1 MYIDAKRIGNTIKV
15 SERDENGT
23 RRIKTHQ
30 PPYIF
35 YYQDDNGK
43 YDSINGDKLH
53 RKRYTD
59 RRAFYGDLKRHKAKG
74 KLIFESDI
82 DPVNRMLEERYQ
94 MDDGPKLNICILDIE
109 VDKDPALGWS
119 NINNPYAI
127 INAITIRN
135 KWENRSY
142 TIAVPPPT
150 LSIDEAL
157 ELLAEEDNPDG
168 FGAMT
173 LGDDYE
179 LVPTEGELLLRTLE
193 LIEDADVLTGWNS
206 EYYDIPMM
214 IQRIRI
220 ALGGEQIPKMALEDG
235 TEEHPFDPSERSKP
249 FLKAFGLF
257 GALPTM
263 RMVERF
269 GKMEKTYQI
278 SGRVH
283 LDYLSLYR
291 KFTFKEL
298 HQYNLDFILQL
309 EIKESKVALS
319 DSLDK
324 VYRDDFRTYI
334 AYNRQ
339 DVDGLSRLDDKKK
352 MIELANSMAHSAG
365 VTLDKT
371 LGSVAIIEQALLRK
385 LHRNGLIAFNKPENA
400 GGGTIPGAF
409 VVKPIGG
416 LYDWVWSIDIN
427 SLYPSVIR
435 AINISP
441 EVIIGQFDLS
451 RTEEKYMELYIKYG
465 GESASAGKRK
475 TANAQAWG
483 HFTGV
488 LEYHMVDEETD
499 DILTLNIEGADE
511 SVDATAKEW
520 RRILIDNGWSI
531 SANGTVFDLA
541 REGIVTQCM
550 TQWYSERQEFQAKK
564 KAARKALD
572 VEKDETKRKQ
582 LMDDENYF
590 DMIQMVKKIFLNST
604 YGAYLNAY
612 FRFYDPRLGRSVTLT
627 GRCITKHMIKKS
639 CEVTTGNYDF
649 DRDAIIYGD
658 TDSAYCTLKKYIK
671 DNNIEETVETVGP
684 IADDFANQV
693 NDSFPAF
700 MDSGFCIGEERGS
713 IIQAGREVVA
723 KSGLFADDKK
733 KRYALHVV
741 DNEGQRFNKDGT
753 PYSKMKVMG
762 MEIVRSDTPAYM
774 QKFLMECITDV
785 VQHRKDYDYLKKKV
799 QDFRV
804 NTFYHMN
811 AWERGSPCRV
821 SKLTI
826 NAAKIDNYNE
836 KLEEGYVGIK
846 KPTIHFSVTAAN
858 NTNHLMKIMGEH
870 HWDTIHDGDKIQVL
884 QLRDNPYEMKSVAL
898 KAGEVYVPDWFKEL
912 PFDDE
917 AHERKLVD
925 KKLDNIIGS
934 VLHWDFK
941 RQDDF
946 SDDVFEEVSFF

>member
-1 MYIDAKRIGNTIKV
+1 MYIDAKRIGNVIKV
-15 SERDENGT
+15 SERDENGV
-23 RRIKTHQ
+23 RHIKSHQ

-59 RRAFYGDLKRHKAKG
+59 RKAFYGDLKRHKNQG

-94 MDDGPKLNICILDIE
+94 MDDGPKLNISILDIE

-119 NINNPYAI
+119 SINNPYSI

-142 TIAVPPPT
+142 TVAVPPPNLT
-150 LSIDEAL
+150 MDEAL
-157 ELLAEEDNPDG
+157 ALLAEEDNPDG
-168 FGAMT
+168 FGAMV
-173 LGDDYE
+173 LADDYE
-179 LVPTEGELLLRTLE
+179 LVATEEELLLRTIE
-193 LIEDADVLTGWNS
+193 IVEDADVLTGWNS
-206 EYYDIPMM
+206 EYYDIPMI
-214 IQRIRI
+214 IQRMRI
-220 ALGGEQIPKMALEDG
+220 SLGGESIAKMALEDN
-235 TEEHPFDPSERSKP
+235 TEEHPFNPSERSKP
-249 FLKAFGLF
+249 FLKALGLF
-257 GALPTM
+257 GTLPSM

-278 SGRVH
+278 SGRIH

-309 EIKESKVALS
+309 EIKESKVALT
-319 DSLDK
+319 DSLDM
-324 VYRDDFRTYI
+324 VYRNTFRTFI

-385 LHRNGLIAFNKPENA
+385 LHRNGLIAFNKPEDA

-451 RTEEKYMELYIKYG
+451 MTEEKYMNHYIAYG
-465 GESASAGKRK
+465 GESESASKRK
-475 TANAQAWG
+475 DANAKAWG

-488 LEYHMVDEETD
+488 LEYHMVIDETD
-499 DILTLNIEGADE
+499 DELKLNIEGADE
-511 SVDATAKEW
+511 TVAASAKEW
-520 RRILIDNGWSI
+520 KRIIRENHWSI

-541 REGIVTQCM
+541 YEGIVTQCM
-550 TQWYSERQEFQAKK
+550 SQWYSERQEFQAKK
-564 KAARKALD
+564 KAAIKALD
-572 VEKDETKRKQ
+572 TETDEAKRKQ
-582 LMDDENYF
+582 LTDDKNYF

-604 YGAYLNAY
+604 YGAYLNAF

-639 CEVTTGNYDF
+639 SEVTTGNYDF

-671 DNNIEETVETVGP
+671 DNNIEETAEAIVP
-684 IADDFANQV
+684 IADAFADQV

-700 MDSGFCIGEERGS
+700 MDAGFLIGEERGA

-733 KRYALHVV
+733 KRYALHVI
-741 DNEGQRFNKDGT
+741 DNEGESVN
-753 PYSKMKVMG
+753 KMKVMG

-785 VQHRKDYDYLKKKV
+785 VQNRKDYDYLKKKV
-799 QDFRV
+799 QDFRI
-804 NTFYHMN
+804 NTFYEMN
-811 AWERGSPCRV
+811 PWERGSPCRV

-826 NAAKIDNYNE
+826 NAAKLDNYNA

-846 KPTIHFSVTAAN
+846 KPVIHFSVVAAN
-858 NTNHLMKIMGEH
+858 NTNNLMKLMNEH

-898 KAGEVYVPDWFKEL
+898 KAGEAYVPDWFKEL

>member
-1 MYIDAKRIGNTIKV
+1 MYIDAKRINNIIKV
-15 SERDENGT
+15 SERDENGV
-23 RRIKTHQ
+23 RHIKTHQ

-43 YDSINGDKLH
+43 YNSINGDKLH

-59 RRAFYGDLKRHKAKG
+59 RKAFYGELKRYKDADRI
-74 KLIFESDI
+74 IFESDI
-82 DPVNRMLEERYQ
+82 DPVNRLLEERYQ
-94 MDDGPKLNICILDIE
+94 MDDGPNLNISILDIE

-119 NINNPYAI
+119 SINNPYAI
-127 INAITIRN
+127 INGITIRN

-150 LSIDEAL
+150 LTMDEAL
-157 ELLAEEDNPDG
+157 ALLAEEDNPDG

-173 LGDDYE
+173 LADDYE
-179 LVPTEGELLLRTLE
+179 LVATEGELLLRTLE
-193 LIEDADVLTGWNS
+193 LIDDADVVTGWNS
-206 EYYDIPMM
+206 EYYDLPMI

-220 ALGGEQIPKMALEDG
+220 ALGGEKIAKLGLEDG
-235 TEEHPFDPSERSKP
+235 TDEHPFSPSEGSKP
-249 FLKAFGLF
+249 FLQALGAFDI
-257 GALPTM
+257 LPTM

-269 GKMEKTYQI
+269 GKMEKTFQI
-278 SGRVH
+278 AGRIH

-309 EIKESKVALS
+309 EINESKVALE

-324 VYRDDFRTYI
+324 VYRDTFRTFI

-365 VTLDKT
+365 VTLEKT
-371 LGSVAIIEQALLRK
+371 LGSVAIIEQALLRR

-451 RTEEKYMELYIKYG
+451 MTEEKYTRLYHEYG

-475 TANAQAWG
+475 EANAKAWG

-488 LEYHMVDEETD
+488 TEYHCIIDETD
-499 DILTLNIEGADE
+499 DVLSLNIEGTDE
-511 SVDATAKEW
+511 SISAPANEW
-520 RRILIDNGWSI
+520 KKILRENNWSV
-531 SANGTVFDLA
+531 SANGTVFDLS

-550 TQWYSERQEFQAKK
+550 TAWYSERQEFQGKK
-564 KAARKALD
+564 KQAIRALD
-572 VEKDETKRKQ
+572 TETDEAKRKK
-582 LMDDENYF
+582 LTDDKNYF
-590 DMIQMVKKIFLNST
+590 DMVQMVKKIFLNST
-604 YGAYLNAY
+604 YGAYLNAF

-639 CEVTTGNYDF
+639 SEITTGNYAF

-671 DNNIEETVETVGP
+671 DNNIEETAEAIVP
-684 IADDFANQV
+684 IADDFASQV
-693 NDSFPAF
+693 NDSFPTF
-700 MDSGFCIGEERGS
+700 MDAGFLIGEERGA

-723 KSGLFADDKK
+723 KSGLFAHDKK

-741 DNEGQRFNKDGT
+741 DNEGEKSD
-753 PYSKMKVMG
+753 KMKIMG
-762 MEIVRSDTPAYM
+762 MEIVRSDTPAYI
-774 QKFLMECITDV
+774 QSFL
-785 VQHRKDYDYLKKKV
+785 KDCVTELVKNRRDYEYLKRMV
-799 QDFRV
+799 HDFRV
-804 NTFYHMN
+804 NTFYKMN
-811 AWERGSPCRV
+811 AWDRGSPCRV

-826 NAAKIDNYNE
+826 NAAKLDNYNS

-846 KPTIHFSVTAAN
+846 KPTIHFSVVAAN
-858 NTNHLMKIMGEH
+858 NTNHLMQLKGEH

-898 KAGEVYVPDWFKEL
+898 KAGEVYIPDWFKEL
-912 PFDDE
+912 PFNDE
-917 AHERKLVD
+917 EHERKLID
-925 KKLDNIIGS
+925 KKLENIIGS
-934 VLHWDFK
+934 ILHWDFK
-941 RQDDF
+941 RQDDY
-946 SDDVFEEVSFF
+946 SDDVFQEVSFF

>member
-1 MYIDAKRIGNTIKV
+1 MYIDAKRIGNVIKV
-15 SERDENGT
+15 SERDEHGA
-23 RRIKTHQ
+23 RYIKSHST
-30 PPYIF
+30 PYIF
-35 YYQDDNGK
+35 YYQDNNGK
-43 YDSINGDKLH
+43 FESINGDRLH
-53 RKRYTD
+53 RKRHTD
-59 RRAFYGDLKRHKAKG
+59 RRAFYTDLKKYKKNN
-74 KLIFESDI
+74 KLIFESDV
-82 DPVNRMLEERYQ
+82 DPVNRLLEERYQ
-94 MDDGPKLNICILDIE
+94 MDDGPKLNISVLDIE

-119 NINNPYAI
+119 SINNPYAI

-142 TIAVPPPT
+142 TVAVPPQN
-150 LSIDEAL
+150 LSMDEAL
-157 ELLAEEDNPDG
+157 ALLVEEDNPDG

-173 LGDDYE
+173 MDDDYE
-179 LVPTEGELLLRTLE
+179 LVASEEELLVRTIE
-193 LIEDADVLTGWNS
+193 IIEDADVLTGWNS
-206 EYYDIPMM
+206 EYYDLPMI
-214 IQRIRI
+214 IQRMRI
-220 ALGGEQIPKMALEDG
+220 VIGGESIDKLAKEDG
-235 TEEHPFDPSERSKP
+235 TVDHQFDPSERSKP
-249 FLKAFGLF
+249 FLKEFGLF
-257 GALPTM
+257 GVLPTM

-269 GKMEKTYQI
+269 GKMEKTFQL
-278 SGRVH
+278 SGRIH

-309 EIKESKVALS
+309 EIKESKVALG
-319 DSLDK
+319 DALDV
-324 VYRDDFRTYI
+324 VYREKFRTFI

-339 DVDGLSRLDDKKK
+339 DVDGLSKLDDKKK

-365 VTLDKT
+365 VTLEKT

-385 LHRNGLIAFNKPENA
+385 LHRNGYIAFNKPENE
-400 GGGTIPGAF
+400 GGSVIPGAF

-416 LYDWVWSIDIN
+416 LYDWVWSIDLK

-451 RTEEKYMELYIKYG
+451 KTEEKYMDLYIQYG
-465 GESASAGKRK
+465 GESESASKRK
-475 TANAQAWG
+475 EANAKAWG

-488 LEYHMVDEETD
+488 LEYHMVIDETD
-499 DILTLNIEGADE
+499 DQLTMDIEGADE
-511 SVDATAKEW
+511 SVAASAKEW
-520 RRILIDNGWSI
+520 KQIMLDNNWSI
-531 SANGTVFDLA
+531 SANGTVFDLS

-564 KAARKALD
+564 KAAIKSLD
-572 VEKDETKRKQ
+572 TETDEVKRKK
-582 LMDDENYF
+582 LSDDKNYF

-604 YGAYLNAY
+604 YGAYLNAF

-671 DNNIEETVETVGP
+671 DNNIENTQEAIAP
-684 IADDFANQV
+684 IADDFASKV

-700 MDSGFCIGEERGS
+700 MSSGFLISEERGA
-713 IIQAGREVVA
+713 IIEANREVVA

-741 DNEGQRFNKDGT
+741 DDEGKKVN
-753 PYSKMKVMG
+753 KMKVMG

-785 VQHRKDYDYLKKKV
+785 VQNRKDYEYLKKKV
-799 QDFRV
+799 QEFRI
-804 NTFYHMN
+804 NTFYKMN
-811 AWERGSPCRV
+811 AWDRGSPCRV

-826 NAAKIDNYNE
+826 NAAKIKNYNK

-846 KPTIHFSVTAAN
+846 KPTIHFSVVAAN
-858 NTNHLMKIMGEH
+858 NTNQLMKLMDEH

-884 QLRDNPYEMKSVAL
+884 QLLDNSYEMKSVAL
-898 KAGEVYVPDWFKEL
+898 KAGEVYVPKWFKEL
-912 PFDDE
+912 PFDNE

-946 SDDVFEEVSFF
+946 SDDVFQEVSFF